1 MATVV
6 FSMTRCA
13 PVMEIGHTHVVLQYF
28 TATPCETRVQ
38 IRASNLPA
46 TAWRPPEQR
55 QNLWQSKA
63 VRLVQG
69 EPGIRTYHRIRI
81 DGLKPGTR
89 YYYRIYDPGA
99 TPTREERA
107 WAQTRRGGANMP
119 SPRLPHAATRPS
131 SIFPSRC

>member
-1 MATVV
+1 MQRRRLLGLDGLVMLLSVLLCGTLRAQSIGT
-6 FSMTRCA
+6 MGTTDGDRGILHDPMR

-89 YYYRIYDPGA
+89 
-99 TPTREERA
+99 
-107 WAQTRRGGANMP
+107 
-119 SPRLPHAATRPS
+119 
-131 SIFPSRC
+131 